1 MVVLLSPAG
10 ALHGLSNRE
19 LEVLGVLVTGASAE
33 LIAVTLGI
41 TERTVEAHVDHV
53 RAKLDVPSRTA
64 AAAPALR
71 LGLFVPS
78 PRDVRPGA
86 PTSPPD

>member
-1 MVVLLSPAG
+1 MPGSRCWPFRRACSSLAAMVVLLSPAG

-64 AAAPALR
+64 AAAPAL
-71 LGLFVPS
+71 
-78 PRDVRPGA
+78 
-86 PTSPPD
+86 